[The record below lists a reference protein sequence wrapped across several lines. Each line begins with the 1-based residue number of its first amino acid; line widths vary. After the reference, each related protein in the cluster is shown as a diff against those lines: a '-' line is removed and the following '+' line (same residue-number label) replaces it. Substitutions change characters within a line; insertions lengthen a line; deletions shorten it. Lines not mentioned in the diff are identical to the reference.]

1 MPVTDLRNILTV
13 PQDAP
18 QNPGFNRTRQLMGM
32 PTDPFQSALA
42 FERAAP
48 GIRANQGM
56 AYLQGIQNHQNEIAQ
71 QAQNIRI
78 QQEAQL
84 AAEQATQGLAGAN
97 PQSTGWLPQRQQ
109 ILQQNPNAMLDPRF
123 QNALRIYDQGY
134 SQFDHQ
140 RQLQQR
146 QIDAENK
153 QLQGLALR
161 ANEYGV
167 PHDVIGGH
175 ISNRDFGGLAQ
186 SIGEA
191 KRAYTEQGKKKTGAE
206 KDFRDEPMQ
215 QFIKASLESLPQV
228 GDVNPD
234 TQKPFTRADISGLAA
249 SVANDAHRQF
259 YPEKYAQAEAET
271 STSKA
276 PPAPATQTGSQLRE
290 VLGGGPMASPEEIK
304 SHFDSMIG
312 SKNADENFYSDYIA
326 NPNIP
331 LRDKEA
337 ALEKFRE
344 FSANPPVD
352 QSLTLP
358 QVFARKE
365 EIKKKLSEAEEEVKF
380 QPEREKFNRAW
391 DTSKAGVDGIVER
404 TAKKLGV
411 SKQNLINSL
420 VAGDK
425 IDIPGRDRDRG
436 GISIPQLLAE
446 QWKEELPD
454 EFDQPHQIW
463 SNEARPLTPFK
474 NSPFASKLGTKVGP
488 IPIRQTWG
496 DVLDAYVQDH
506 KKPSASNQPV
516 QNLPRPSSPGEA
528 AKLPAGTQF
537 IGPDGTIRIVPQ
549 K

>member
-1 MPVTDLRNILTV
+1 MPVTDLRYILGV
-13 PQDAP
+13 PTEAP
-18 QNPGFNRTRQLMGM
+18 ANPGFQRTRQLAGQ
-32 PTDPFQSALA
+32 PVSPYQSAID
-42 FERAAP
+42 FENAASSVQ
-48 GIRANQGM
+48 ANRGL

-71 QAQNIRI
+71 QAQNLRI

-84 AAEQATQGLAGAN
+84 AAEQATQGLAGIQPDQPEYLN
-97 PQSTGWLPQRQQ
+97 QRQQ
-109 ILQQNPNAMLDPRF
+109 ILQQNPNALMNEQFRNTLG
-123 QNALRIYDQGY
+123 IYDQGY
-134 SQFDHQ
+134 Q
-140 RQLQQR
+140 RVAQQR
-146 QIDAENK
+146 GLEAK
-153 QLQGLALR
+153 QVQAQQKQVNGLGLR
-161 ANEYGV
+161 AIEYGGSPEEV
-167 PHDVIGGH
+167 AGYVESGNVGA
-175 ISNRDFGGLAQ
+175 LAQ
-186 SIGEA
+186 MIGNLRQASKA
-191 KRAYTEQGKKKTGAE
+191 KPKSGAE
-206 KDFRDEPMQ
+206 PTDYRT
-215 QFIKASLESLPQV
+215 KAAYGKYLDAVAEGNTEAATEIDKFARQGGFHWETPVAPTV
-228 GDVNPD
+228 GA
-234 TQKPFTRADISGLAA
+234 TT
-249 SVANDAHRQF
+249 
-259 YPEKYAQAEAET
+259 
-271 STSKA
+271 
-276 PPAPATQTGSQLRE
+276 PPTPSATQTGSQLRE
-290 VLGGGPMASPEEIK
+290 VLGGRGGPMASPEEIK

-391 DTSKAGVDGIVER
+391 DASKAGVDGIVER

-463 SNEARPLTPFK
+463 STEARPLTPFK

-506 KKPSASNQPV
+506 KNPSASNQPV
-516 QNLPRPSSPGEA
+516 QNLPRPSSPEEA